1 MARKKSLRL
10 VGADFELMAP
20 DNPLCGVPEMFG
32 DGSML
37 LKLQSNRPAFCISDA
52 LPGYDVETIADWIE
66 EAFSR
71 WGQVADIKARRIK
84 KLSDLKSGEYCVNVT
99 VADLGTSGVLA
110 DQRLPHPGGFV
121 LPMRIN
127 NRINWVPT
135 NGQMQGRTI
144 DPVRT
149 LTHELG
155 HFLGHHHFPQS
166 APKELMEPT
175 ILQDIIGPQPT
186 EAKITADW
194 FGAPVATPVPTPPGP
209 EPKPTDPRGKIS
221 ISIDFDTGNISI
233 PGYRLT
239 KLVQQSRSKVSSPKK
254 RRAKAK
260 KS

>member
-1 MARKKSLRL
+1 MAKKKSLRL
-10 VGADFELMAP
+10 VGASDFELIAP
-20 DNPLCGVPEMFG
+20 DNPQCGVAEMFG

-37 LKLQSNRPAFCISDA
+37 LKLQTNRPAFCISDA
-52 LPGYDVETIADWIE
+52 LPGYDADTIAKWIE
-66 EAFSR
+66 EAFAR
-71 WGQVADIKARRIK
+71 WGQVADIVARRIK
-84 KLSDLKSGEYCVNVT
+84 KLSDLKSGEYAVNVT

-110 DQRLPHPGGFV
+110 DQRLPHHGGFI

-144 DPVRT
+144 DPIRT
-149 LTHELG
+149 LCHELG

-194 FGAPVATPVPTPPGP
+194 FGAPVAIPPTGP
-209 EPKPTDPRGKIS
+209 TTPKPDPTPRGKIA
-221 ISIDFDTGNISI
+221 ISVDLDTGNIAI

-239 KLVQQSRSKVSSPKK
+239 KLVQRVNKVSSPKK